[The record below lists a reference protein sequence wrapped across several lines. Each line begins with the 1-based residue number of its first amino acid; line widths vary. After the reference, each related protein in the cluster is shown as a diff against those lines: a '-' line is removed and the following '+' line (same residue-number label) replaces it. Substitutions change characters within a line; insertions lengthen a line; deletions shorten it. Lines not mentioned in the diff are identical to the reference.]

1 MKQIFLHD
9 KLGEK
14 FGKEWSLD
22 VSTPA
27 EAIRAICANKPSF
40 HKYVAEK
47 SLGGVNYAFK
57 IGKQF
62 ISKDEIDLITGD
74 EEPYHIIPAPAGSGD
89 IFIMILMSV
98 LAAAVSYILFSQSK
112 PPRPEDPVQKSSYL
126 FQGAANTA
134 AQGNFVPIGYGRLRV
149 GSAVI
154 SASTLAAPMSQIT
167 HKNKIDTNILYPNI
181 S

>member
-1 MKQIFLHD
+1 MKQIFLHG

-14 FGKEWSLD
+14 FGKEWNLD

-27 EAIRAICANKPSF
+27 EAIRAICVNKPAF
-40 HKYVAEK
+40 YKYIADK
-47 SLGGVNYAFK
+47 SMDGANYALK

-62 ISKDEIDLITGD
+62 ISKDEMHLITED
-74 EEPYHIIPAPAGSGD
+74 EEPYHIITAPAGSAD
-89 IFIMILMSV
+89 IAIMILMSIA
-98 LAAAVSYILFSQSK
+98 AAAVSYILFSQSK
-112 PPRPEDPVQKSSYL
+112 PPRPEDPVSKSSYL
-126 FQGAANTA
+126 FQGATNTV

-154 SASTLAAPMSQIT
+154 SSSTLAAPMSQIT
-167 HKNKIDTNILYPNI
+167 HQKSIDVNILEPNI

>member
-14 FGKEWSLD
+14 FGREWSLD

-27 EAIRAICANKPSF
+27 EAIRAICVNEPSF
-40 HKYVAEK
+40 HKYIAEK
-47 SLGGVNYAFK
+47 SLNGVNYALK

-62 ISKDEIDLITGD
+62 ISKEEIDLITTD
-74 EEPYHIIPAPAGSGD
+74 EKPYHIIPAPAGSGELA
-89 IFIMILMSV
+89 IMILMSV
-98 LAAAVSYILFSQSK
+98 LAAAVSYVLFSQSK

-126 FQGAANTA
+126 FQGATNTA

-167 HKNKIDTNILYPNI
+167 HEKSIDVNILEPNI